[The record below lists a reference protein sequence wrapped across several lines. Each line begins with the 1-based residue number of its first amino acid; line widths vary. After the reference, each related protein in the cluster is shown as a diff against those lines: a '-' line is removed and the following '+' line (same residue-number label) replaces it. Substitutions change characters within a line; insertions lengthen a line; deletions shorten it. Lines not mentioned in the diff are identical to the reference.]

1 MTKIYTMTVEE
12 DPETGE
18 LILPLSDEFLKDN
31 DWQEGDMISW
41 DLTEDYK
48 GAILTNTTAQ
58 ERKDKTFGPGVNE
71 WHGVAN
77 PNLKVVQDGTSQ

>member
-1 MTKIYTMTVEE
+1 MTKIYTITVEE

-41 DLTEDYK
+41 DLTDDNK

-58 ERKDKTFGPGVNE
+58 ERKGKTFGPGVNE

>member
-1 MTKIYTMTVEE
+1 MTKSYTVTVEE

-18 LILPLSDEFLKDN
+18 LLLPLPEEFLASE
-31 DWQEGDMISW
+31 DWREGDMISW
-41 DLTEDYK
+41 ALTDDNK
-48 GAILTNTTAQ
+48 GAIITNITAQ
-58 ERKDKTFGPGVNE
+58 DRKGKMFGPGVNE